1 MSESSERDQ
10 RFARLMRAAQ
20 AGDRDAYGRLLH
32 ELIPLLRRAVRRQ
45 RALLKPQDAEDLL
58 QDILLSLHQ
67 ARRTYDPSRPFLPWA
82 MAIARNRVVD
92 GARRHISRSA
102 HEVVVDQLPET
113 FSQPDPNTID
123 GPYGDPEALRLA
135 VKTLPDGQR
144 RAIELLKLREM
155 SLKEAAAHSGASIA
169 ALKVSVHRGMTALR
183 KMLVGKDSDG
193 HQRADR

>member
-1 MSESSERDQ
+1 MSESRERD
-10 RFARLMRAAQ
+10 RRLARLMRAAQ

-67 ARRTYDPSRPFLPWA
+67 ARRTYDPARPFLPWV

-92 GARRHISRSA
+92 GARRYISRSA

-123 GPYGDPEALRLA
+123 GPFGDPEALRLA